1 MRYRGPAAG
10 HRGRGQRGRRKSG
23 PGGVGRCARRVPSTA
38 SGSGDK
44 ARLGARGP
52 RFSCRSRCHTREGLA
67 LMLEYKG
74 YIGTL
79 EAEDGVF
86 FGRVAGFA
94 RCDHFRRF
102 DLRRS
107 RASLPRKC
115 RRLSG
120 VLRRARRATGSAL
133 QRQDSASHQSG
144 NASSGG
150 DARSIRGAEP
160 QSMDRAAD
168 RKWPLSFPGGLEHAD
183 AIPYRRRVAC
193 RPLLY
198 HPYRGGPVVPEWE

>member
-1 MRYRGPAAG
+1 
-10 HRGRGQRGRRKSG
+10 
-23 PGGVGRCARRVPSTA
+23 
-38 SGSGDK
+38 
-44 ARLGARGP
+44 
-52 RFSCRSRCHTREGLA
+52 
-67 LMLEYKG
+67 MLEYKG

-107 RASLPRKC
+107 RASLPRKY

-120 VLRRARRATGSAL
+120 VLRRARRTAGSAL
-133 QRQDSASHQSG
+133 QRQNSASRQSG
-144 NASSGG
+144 NASSSS

-160 QSMDRAAD
+160 QSMDRATD
-168 RKWPLSFPGGLEHAD
+168 RKWPLSFPGGPEHAD
-183 AIPYRRRVAC
+183 AIPYRPCRGSTPFCIIRIVADPWFWSGSSHEVATEGIAAGDGRGPQFG
-193 RPLLY
+193 RPRS
-198 HPYRGGPVVPEWE
+198 HQ